1 MCVMLCLAP
10 AGHAQTLDTLD
21 TPVPSSSPPIPCPA
35 RDVPSSSNPL
45 VRSLV
50 TEWALLAQGWCKVW
64 AWDHPWPNAQDFL
77 VALVTGPGLH
87 PTAGIVVPGSGPAA
101 GLALNVDW
109 NEKAPAYGRFATNL
123 EARGSENGFWETGAR
138 LQTLF
143 AGYAENGKSP
153 QLTLTAKHWDLP
165 QLPFYGL
172 GNDTSREG
180 RTFFGLRA
188 TEVTSSLD
196 VPLPFGF
203 TLAGEVAGLWFAP
216 EHSATFGNVNNET
229 TAPGLH
235 GDTAFLRP
243 RVLATWRY
251 PVPDVLYGFSM
262 VATVSYELD
271 EALRGGPYSFN
282 RLDARWNL
290 AFGLPPDFGTFRFA
304 SHLTLSDPHARNKV
318 PFYRQPTLGGAD
330 INDENL
336 LRGYR
341 DYRFRAP
348 NLIAYEISYERKIID
363 PLGFRVF
370 AEVGKVGL
378 QPGELGFHG
387 LKSSVGVSAT
397 FRLGGATVAE
407 ISFAWSAREGT
418 HVYATG
424 NTNNAG
430 GVNVGLRGV
439 F

>member
-1 MCVMLCLAP
+1 MLGLAP
-10 AGHAQTLDTLD
+10 AGHAQTLDP
-21 TPVPSSSPPIPCPA
+21 PVPSSSPSIPCPS
-35 RDVPSSSNPL
+35 RNISSSSNLL
-45 VRSLV
+45 VRSVV
-50 TEWALLAQGWCKVW
+50 TEWALLAQDWCKVRE
-64 AWDHPWPNAQDFL
+64 WDHPWPNAQELL
-77 VALVTGPGLH
+77 VDVLVGRGLH

-101 GLALNVDW
+101 GLALNLDW
-109 NEKAPAYGRFATNL
+109 NERAPAYGRFATNF
-123 EARGSENGFWETGAR
+123 EARGSENGFWEAGAR

-143 AGYAENGKSP
+143 AGYVENGRSP
-153 QLTLTAKHWDLP
+153 QFTFTAKHWDLP

-172 GNDTSREG
+172 
-180 RTFFGLRA
+180 
-188 TEVTSSLD
+188 D

-203 TLAGEVAGLWFAP
+203 TLAGELAGLWFDP
-216 EHSATFGNVNNET
+216 ESSATFGTVNNEA

-235 GDTAFLRP
+235 GDTAYLRP
-243 RVLATWRY
+243 RVLAAWRY
-251 PVPDVLYGFSM
+251 PVADVLYGFST

-271 EALRGGPYSFN
+271 EALRGGPYSFD
-282 RLDARWNL
+282 RLEARWNVAL
-290 AFGLPPDFGTFRFA
+290 GLGPDFGTFRFS
-304 SHLTLSDPHARNKV
+304 SHLTISDPHAGNKV

-330 INDENL
+330 INDENS

-348 NLIAYEISYERKIID
+348 NLIAYEISYERQILD

-378 QPGELGFHG
+378 QPGDLGFHG
-387 LKSSVGVSAT
+387 LKSSLGVAAT

-407 ISFAWSAREGT
+407 ISLGWSAREGV
-418 HVYATG
+418 HAYATG